1 MESVLSCSKTENYLA
16 AWNRLNQWDFIKLY
30 CYLPNFFKYR
40 CSEHSSKGLERT
52 KTEPYSE
59 YVDSNVI
66 GLKRKKPNLTVN
78 TLILTSYLTFYRFI
92 QKLGKKKKDR
102 LLAFC
107 KYLKE
112 VFCKTS
118 RQAIILHKPSVSFLR
133 RSVRLLHERSVSILH
148 MPCVSLLMFFKYLTQ
163 AFCKYLTQALC
174 KDSYTSLL

>member
-40 CSEHSSKGLERT
+40 CSEHSSIGLERT

-92 QKLGKKKKDR
+92 QKLGKKKKTEPCNK
-102 LLAFC
+102 LGKNPL
-107 KYLKE
+107 
-112 VFCKTS
+112 T
-118 RQAIILHKPSVSFLR
+118 IINSFLLLL
-133 RSVRLLHERSVSILH
+133 VVCRLSFKNKVAYRNSAKSII
-148 MPCVSLLMFFKYLTQ
+148 CVVGNLGGLKTTKSS
-163 AFCKYLTQALC
+163 AI
-174 KDSYTSLL
+174 S